1 MKCLELIQKLET
13 LAPSGCA
20 CDWDNVGLLV
30 GWKEQEIHRILIAL
44 DATDE
49 VVEEAIRMRA
59 DLLLTHHPL
68 IFKPLKKVNDDDF
81 IALRVMS
88 LIQYNVNYYAM
99 HTNFDAAPGCMADIA
114 AGRLGLLGPDVLEVM
129 GTMEI
134 DGKPVPYGIG
144 KVGTLP
150 YAMTLKELALFVI
163 ASLCDDIKG
172 TGPVRQGA
180 VRSAVYYRLRGT
192 LGEGDGN
199 ACGDCSRLWK
209 ELHCVRGKGR
219 RRSPDHRRYRAS

>member
-114 AGRLGLLGPDVLEVM
+114 AERLGLMEPDVLEVM

-144 KVGTLP
+144 KVGALP
-150 YAMTLKELALFVI
+150 YAMTLKELALFVKERFGLPFI
-163 ASLCDDIKG
+163 TVYG
-172 TGPVRQGA
+172 EPV
-180 VRSAVYYRLRGT
+180 SYTHLT
-192 LGEGDGN
+192 L
-199 ACGDCSRLWK
+199 
-209 ELHCVRGKGR
+209 
-219 RRSPDHRRYRAS
+219 PTT